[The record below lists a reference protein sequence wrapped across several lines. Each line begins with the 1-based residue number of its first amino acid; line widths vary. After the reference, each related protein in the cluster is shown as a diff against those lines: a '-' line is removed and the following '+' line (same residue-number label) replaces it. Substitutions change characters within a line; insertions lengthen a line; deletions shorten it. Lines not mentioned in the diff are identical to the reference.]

1 MGRSRVVR
9 LSGCVLVV
17 RCSGRSC
24 GGGGGRVVDT
34 GSALIAVRALSCE
47 SGGSVEMALSVE
59 SALEVGSSGR
69 IQEAG
74 SGSILEAEDSLSIL
88 HV

>member
-9 LSGCVLVV
+9 LSGCVLEVW
-17 RCSGRSC
+17 CSGRSC
-24 GGGGGRVVDT
+24 GGGRVVDT
-34 GSALIAVRALSCE
+34 GSALVAVRALSCE

-59 SALEVGSSGR
+59 SALEVVSSLRILDVGSGR
-69 IQEAG
+69 
-74 SGSILEAEDSLSIL
+74 ILEAEDSLSIL